1 MKILENVPFLEIS
14 GGAEGMPVPAVARTR
29 PDSPARQEQIHFFPL
44 LPLAPV

>member
-1 MKILENVPFLEIS
+1 MKVLESVPFLEIS
-14 GGAEGMPVPAVARTR
+14 GGADGKPGPARAGTH